1 MKRSVIL
8 MGGRT
13 FVLSLP
19 SQWIKRYQIRK
30 GEELDIE
37 ERGSEL
43 VIRPDSRVLQK
54 EIEVDFSSLHKM
66 LHRAVGALYKAGYS
80 KVKVHYKTKEQL
92 QIIEKTL
99 KRTLIGFE
107 ITQQGENYVVI
118 ELLSRLVSEGF
129 DTTLKRFFYSL
140 ETMNQDLAQALVAK
154 KDREDLLRKVME
166 KDDQNNRL
174 ADFCRRVINTGETQH
189 LEMVSNL
196 YYITEQ
202 LERIGDLYKMMA
214 EFVLQSKLH
223 CSEESVAFLHDL
235 HLLFVQ
241 YRTLFFSFSLE
252 GVEAFGQLFYTL
264 KEKIKVLQQKENAE
278 SYFLFYEGV
287 LLETIFDMNGVLLT
301 RNV

>member
-1 MKRSVIL
+1 
-8 MGGRT
+8 MGGKT

-43 VIRPDSRVLQK
+43 VVRPDSKLLAK

-66 LHRAVGALYKAGYS
+66 LHRAVGALYKAGYT
-80 KVKVHYKTKEQL
+80 KVKVHYKDKEQL

-129 DTTLKRFFYSL
+129 DVTLKRFFYSL
-140 ETMNQDLAQALVAK
+140 ESMNQDLAQALAAK
-154 KDREDLLRKVME
+154 KEREDLLRKVIE

-214 EFVLQSKLH
+214 EHVLQSKLH
-223 CSEESVAFLHDL
+223 CSEESVAFLRDL
-235 HLLFVQ
+235 HMLFVQ

-252 GVEAFGQLFYTL
+252 GVEEFGKSFYSL